1 MSYISD
7 FQSGPID
14 MFGNSTDLSLGS
26 LVGTKF
32 RTDDAREIVL
42 VQNAGTALVA
52 GNLIQG
58 PAKVANHQNLTVTS
72 YTAPSATTG
81 TLPTVVATLAG
92 TAATAA
98 QYAGGYLLVNAGTG
112 IGQTLK
118 VSSNLKQTVTTGA
131 LTITLE
137 DTPAVALDTSSKVCL
152 IPNPYGSA
160 NGTDVRTLGVII
172 NPHTAATGQVIG
184 VTFTA
189 IAASTSTVP
198 SYGFI
203 QTRGP
208 VACLND
214 ATTAIGLDL
223 MPSTNTDGAVM
234 TYAVATGTRVGVAT
248 QAGVTTEAR
257 QITVQL

>member
-14 MFGNSTDLSLGS
+14 MLGTSTDLSLGS
-26 LVGTKF
+26 LTGTKF
-32 RTDDAREIVL
+32 RTDDSREIVL

-58 PAKVANHQNLTVTS
+58 PAKIANHQNLTVTA
-72 YTAPSATTG
+72 YTAPTTTTG
-81 TLPTVVATLAG
+81 QLATVVATLGG

-118 VSSNLKQTVTTGA
+118 IASNLKQTTTTGA

-152 IPNPYGSA
+152 ILNPYGSV
-160 NGTDVRTLGVII
+160 NGTDVRTSGVVVC
-172 NPHTAATGQVIG
+172 PVTLTGQVIG
-184 VTFTA
+184 VSITA
-189 IAASTSTVP
+189 IPASTTTVP
-198 SYGFI
+198 TYGFI

-214 ATTAIGLDL
+214 ANTAIGLDV
-223 MPSTNTDGAVM
+223 MPSANTAGAVQ
-234 TYAVATGTRVGVAT
+234 TYVAATNSRVGTST

-257 QITVQL
+257 QITIQL